1 VNRGTKR
8 RKGISEKMIIPS
20 AVRIATLLLLL
31 MSMSAGGSVLISRY
45 SCSCCCDA
53 LSTSSASSAPPRTG
67 ASTGRR
73 DALGK
78 ALQHALV
85 ATAGSAAALLTLPS
99 SAAATAAASATPF
112 SPLPLQTAGS
122 SSSPATTTVR
132 VEEIGGG
139 FDLLSPPS
147 AGLSTSDVLFPASM
161 VGTTWRVQRVVTSV
175 EGDLGQAGIAWS
187 CLGGSSERAFTS
199 KLTEVYDTRFI
210 EAPSSMLDDAAT
222 YEFDGTILRG
232 AILDRAY
239 EMQQRAGVTNVDVSL
254 DPTKGNILTYI
265 YKKGDPIELAVV
277 QRRVEKPT
285 DVGGFG
291 SDELY
296 RIKSSAGGVFG
307 NTAVYRAARV
317 RRRYRRGYD
326 EGTGK
331 RVVDGIEIVTTYRVL
346 DGVAGVE
353 MPTSTF
359 KSRIRMTQL

>member
-1 VNRGTKR
+1 
-8 RKGISEKMIIPS
+8 
-20 AVRIATLLLLL
+20 
-31 MSMSAGGSVLISRY
+31 
-45 SCSCCCDA
+45 
-53 LSTSSASSAPPRTG
+53 
-67 ASTGRR
+67 
-73 DALGK
+73 
-78 ALQHALV
+78 
-85 ATAGSAAALLTLPS
+85 
-99 SAAATAAASATPF
+99 
-112 SPLPLQTAGS
+112 
-122 SSSPATTTVR
+122 
-132 VEEIGGG
+132 
-139 FDLLSPPS
+139 
-147 AGLSTSDVLFPASM
+147 
-161 VGTTWRVQRVVTSV
+161 
-175 EGDLGQAGIAWS
+175 LGQAGIAWS

-210 EAPSSMLDDAAT
+210 EAPSSMLIDAT
-222 YEFDGTILRG
+222 YEFDGKILRG

-239 EMQQRAGVTNVDVSL
+239 EMQQRAGVTTNDVDVSW
-254 DPTKGNILTYI
+254 DPTKGNILTYTTE
-265 YKKGDPIELAVV
+265 KGDPIELAVV